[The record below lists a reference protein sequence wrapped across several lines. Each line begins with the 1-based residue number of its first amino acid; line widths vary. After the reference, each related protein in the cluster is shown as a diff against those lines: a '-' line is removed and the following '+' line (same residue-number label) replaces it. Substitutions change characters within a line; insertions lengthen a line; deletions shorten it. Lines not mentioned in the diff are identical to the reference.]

1 MSSLKFNKPSENRPK
16 ANLTEFESNLTYGK
30 KVEQI
35 PMPKID
41 VFEYN
46 NQLQPFSIDET
57 ELKALQN
64 SIEQNGQ
71 LTPVIVRMVNG
82 RYQLLSGHKRYTA
95 CRNLSFKTIDGI
107 VIDVESDEKAFDI
120 VCQANVQRRE
130 PKPSELS
137 KMYNTYLS
145 MRKNQ
150 EFAAEKTTD
159 NICELFNVSRKTMY
173 RYANMSKLIEDISFL
188 IDNKK
193 INVNAIEDI
202 IPLSEEQ
209 QKALADYINQN
220 GKLSSKKFKTVISF
234 LKDNNSC
241 DIEEALQYADS
252 DNGSDNNNISEPQS
266 TDTSES
272 INLIS
277 EIRKKFTEFADYTDK
292 ELSDYIMVLL
302 SDDTK

>member
-64 SIEQNGQ
+64 SIDQNGQ

-95 CRNLSFKTIDGI
+95 CRNLGFRTIDGVI
-107 VIDVESDEKAFDI
+107 IDVESDEKAFDI

-145 MRKNQ
+145 MRNNQ

-173 RYANMSKLIEDISFL
+173 RYANMSKLIDDISFL

-220 GKLSSKKFKTVISF
+220 GKLSGKKFKTVIAF

-272 INLIS
+272 MNLIS
-277 EIRKKFTEFADYTDK
+277 EIRKKYSEFAEYTDQ
-292 ELSDYIMVLL
+292 ELCDYVLMLL

>member
-1 MSSLKFNKPSENRPK
+1 M
-16 ANLTEFESNLTYGK
+16 
-30 KVEQI
+30 
-35 PMPKID
+35 
-41 VFEYN
+41 
-46 NQLQPFSIDET
+46 
-57 ELKALQN
+57 
-64 SIEQNGQ
+64 
-71 LTPVIVRMVNG
+71 
-82 RYQLLSGHKRYTA
+82 
-95 CRNLSFKTIDGI
+95 RN
-107 VIDVESDEKAFDI
+107 
-120 VCQANVQRRE
+120 
-130 PKPSELS
+130 
-137 KMYNTYLS
+137 
-145 MRKNQ
+145 NQ

-173 RYANMSKLIEDISFL
+173 RYANMSKLIDDISFL

-209 QKALADYINQN
+209 HKALADYINQN
-220 GKLSSKKFKTVISF
+220 GKLSGKKFKTVIAF

-272 INLIS
+272 MNLIS
-277 EIRKKFTEFADYTDK
+277 EIRKKYSEFAEYTDQ
-292 ELSDYIMVLL
+292 ELCDYVLMLL

>member
-35 PMPKID
+35 PIQKID
-41 VFEYN
+41 VFKYN
-46 NQLQPFSIDET
+46 DQLQPFSIDDD
-57 ELKALQN
+57 ELKALQS

-71 LTPVIVRMVNG
+71 LTPIIVRMVNG

-95 CRNLSFKTIDGI
+95 CRNLGFIAIDGV
-107 VIDVESDEKAFDI
+107 VIDVESNEKAFDI

-137 KMYNTYLS
+137 KMYNTYLA

-150 EFAAEKTTD
+150 EFAEETTTD

-173 RYANMSKLIEDISFL
+173 RYANISKLTNDISIL

-193 INVNAIEDI
+193 ININAIEDI
-202 IPLSEEQ
+202 IQLSTDQ
-209 QKALADYINQN
+209 QKALADYINEN
-220 GKLSSKKFKTVISF
+220 GRLSGKKLKSIISYLKEKDSSNIKEAIEDSNDNLNDNPESMDLFSKIRIRYEKLSK
-234 LKDNNSC
+234 LN
-241 DIEEALQYADS
+241 
-252 DNGSDNNNISEPQS
+252 
-266 TDTSES
+266 
-272 INLIS
+272 
-277 EIRKKFTEFADYTDK
+277 DK
-292 ELSDYIMVLL
+292 ELSEHIMMLL
-302 SDDTK
+302 SKE